1 MVTNDAVFRAIADPV
16 RRRILARLR
25 AQPLQTGR
33 IARSFPVSRPA
44 ISRHLRILAEAGL
57 VHRRREG
64 RRCFYALHAAP
75 LDAVGR
81 WARSLGAK
89 LR

>member
-1 MVTNDAVFRAIADPV
+1 MVTNDAVFRAVADPI

-25 AQPLQTGR
+25 EGPLETGR

-44 ISRHLRILAEAGL
+44 ISKHLRVLVEAGL
-57 VHRRREG
+57 ARRHRVG
-64 RRCFYALHAAP
+64 RRCLYALHAAP
-75 LDAVGR
+75 LQAVER
-81 WARSLGAK
+81 WVRTLGGK